1 MSSAREQ
8 RRNAAIAR
16 AVRRQVDHAIED
28 TAVMIVTFDD
38 VKTFADRGRALS
50 WARRRGI
57 TIDPTT
63 IAEDGEP

>member
-1 MSSAREQ
+1 MSLAREQ
-8 RRNAAIAR
+8 RRDAAIAR
-16 AVRRQVDHAIED
+16 SVRRQVDHATDD
-28 TAVMIVTFDD
+28 TAVLVDTGDD

-50 WARRRGI
+50 WARRRGL